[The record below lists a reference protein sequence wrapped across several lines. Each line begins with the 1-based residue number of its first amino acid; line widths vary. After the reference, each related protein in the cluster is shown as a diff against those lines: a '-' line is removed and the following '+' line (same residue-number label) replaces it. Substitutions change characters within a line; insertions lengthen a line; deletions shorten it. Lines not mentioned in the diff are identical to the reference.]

1 MQLLRDPDLDL
12 LSESIEDIWDVAQ
25 GMGLRPFPTH
35 FEVVPPQIMYEFGA
49 YGMPGRFSHW
59 THGKIYQ
66 MQKTMYDYGLSKI
79 YELVINTDPCWAF
92 LLENNTLL
100 HNKFV
105 VAHVLGHSDFFANNA
120 YYARTS
126 RKMLETMKLNADRLR
141 RYEFE
146 HGMKRVEAIL
156 DAAIS
161 IDEHVDP
168 AATLDQP
175 KEKKRTTDRVG
186 PYDDLWDSDASDDA
200 GVVPEA
206 AHPIRGAV
214 CPTPCRDLLLF
225 LAAESPTLEDW
236 ERDVLGI
243 VRGEMLYFFPQMQTK
258 IINEGWASYWHV
270 QIMRELNLS
279 TEDHLEFAALHS
291 SVLQPTP
298 GRLNPYY
305 LGFTLLNDI
314 ERRWNELDGSG
325 RERLFMVRE
334 TECDVSLI
342 RNYMT
347 EELCE
352 ELDLFYA
359 ERRDDELVITEKD
372 WESVRDRLV
381 DQLSDY
387 GIPVIHAVDADY
399 NGNRELY
406 LRHDF
411 AGRPLDLNYAE
422 KTLEGVE
429 QLWGRK
435 VWLETKDA
443 DGSPMRLTYSSKDG
457 HGRVKE

>member
-1 MQLLRDPDLDL
+1 D
-12 LSESIEDIWDVAQ
+12 SIEEIWDVAQ
-25 GMGLRPFPTH
+25 NFGLRPFATH

-120 YYARTS
+120 YYAQTS
-126 RKMLETMKLNADRLR
+126 RKMIETMHLNAERLK
-141 RYEFE
+141 RYEYE
-146 HGMKRVEAIL
+146 HGMQRVEDIL

-161 IDEHVDP
+161 IEEHVDP
-168 AATLDQP
+168 AAIVEMPTEKMSQP
-175 KEKKRTTDRVG
+175 RVG
-186 PYDDLWDSDASDDA
+186 PYDDLWIGDVSLEADAP
-200 GVVPEA
+200 VVAVPS
-206 AHPIRGAV
+206 IRGAT

-270 QIMRELNLS
+270 QIMRELNLN
-279 TEDHLEFAALHS
+279 TDDHVEFATLHS

-359 ERRDDELVITEKD
+359 ERNDDELVITEKD
-372 WESVRDRLV
+372 WEAVRDKLV

-387 GIPVIHAVDADY
+387 GIPVIRAEDADY

-411 AGRPLDLNYAE
+411 NGRPLDLTYAE
-422 KTLEGVE
+422 KTIEGVE
-429 QLWGRK
+429 RLWGRK
-435 VWLETKDA
+435 VWLETTDA
-443 DGSPMRLTYSSKDG
+443 DGASLRLSYSSKDG
-457 HGRVKE
+457 HVRDKSAS

>member
-12 LSESIEDIWDVAQ
+12 LADSIEQIWDIAQ
-25 GMGLRPFPTH
+25 SMGLRPFPTH
-35 FEVVPPQIMYEFGA
+35 FEVVPPQVLYEFGA

-120 YYARTS
+120 YFARTS
-126 RKMLETMKLNADRLR
+126 RKMIETMKLNAERLK

-146 HGMKRVEAIL
+146 HGMQRVEQIL

-161 IDEHVDP
+161 IDAHVDP
-168 AATLDQP
+168 DALAERPDQTNALP
-175 KEKKRTTDRVG
+175 ERIG
-186 PYDDLWDSDASDDA
+186 PYDDLWIGDESAQSEQS
-200 GVVPEA
+200 VPV
-206 AHPIRGAV
+206 PIRGTTI
-214 CPTPCRDLLLF
+214 PTPCRDLLLF

-270 QIMRELNLS
+270 QIMRDLNLS
-279 TEDHLEFAALHS
+279 TDDHLEFATLHS
-291 SVLQPTP
+291 SVLQPSP

-325 RERLFMVRE
+325 REQLFLVRE

-342 RNYMT
+342 RNYLT
-347 EELCE
+347 EDLCE

-359 ERRDDELVITEKD
+359 ERSGDELVIAEKD
-372 WESVRDRLV
+372 WEAVRDRLV

-387 GIPVIHAVDADY
+387 GIPVIHAEDADY
-399 NGNRELY
+399 QGNRELY

-411 AGRPLDLNYAE
+411 NGRPLDMSYAE

-429 QLWGRK
+429 RLWGRK
-435 VWLETKDA
+435 VWLETRDA
-443 DGSPMRLTYSSKDG
+443 AGAVLKLSYGEKDG
-457 HGRVKE
+457 HKQEKG

>member
-1 MQLLRDPDLDL
+1 MLLLRDPDLDL
-12 LSESIEDIWDVAQ
+12 LSDSIEEIWDVAQ
-25 GMGLRPFPTH
+25 MMGLRPFPTH

-120 YYARTS
+120 YFARTS
-126 RKMLETMKLNADRLR
+126 RKMIETMKLNADRLKH
-141 RYEFE
+141 YEYE
-146 HGMKRVEAIL
+146 HGMTRVEQIL
-156 DAAIS
+156 DAAIA

-168 AATLDQP
+168 SATLEKPAETNAQP
-175 KEKKRTTDRVG
+175 RVG
-186 PYDDLWDSDASDDA
+186 PYDDLWIGELPVGPTAPATTLPS
-200 GVVPEA
+200 
-206 AHPIRGAV
+206 IRGAI

-236 ERDVLGI
+236 ERDILGI

-270 QIMRELNLS
+270 QIMRELNLN
-279 TEDHLEFAALHS
+279 TDDHVEFAALHS
-291 SVLQPTP
+291 SVLQPSP

-305 LGFTLLNDI
+305 LGFTMLNDI
-314 ERRWNELDGSG
+314 ERRWNEIDGSG

-342 RNYMT
+342 RNYLT
-347 EELCE
+347 EALCD

-359 ERRDDELVITEKD
+359 ERTGDELVITEKD
-372 WESVRDRLV
+372 WEAVRDRLV

-387 GIPVIHAVDADY
+387 GIPVIHAHDADY

-411 AGRPLDLNYAE
+411 NGRPLDMAYAE

-429 QLWGRK
+429 RLWGRK

-443 DGSPMRLTYSSKDG
+443 DGQSLRLTYSRRDG
-457 HGRVKE
+457 HGQEKV